1 MLNRLLGLAK
11 PMPALWYKASS
22 MMEGHMKRGL
32 LTLLLGIC
40 GPVTMAQGLA
50 PAWGEL
56 SLESLLP
63 TREDRQIE
71 THNLHLLFGK
81 AENRDSRMQY
91 ALGLTLTQA
100 EGSIRLD
107 ENGSTVTHDA
117 NASGAGPAMRVRFA
131 AWRNDWL
138 AFWLQAQGAVLLYDR
153 EFPYGGDRYN
163 FMWRVG
169 PALEFR
175 LGERLALN
183 LQYHWAHVSNGQGT
197 GDHNPAYGARGAS
210 LGLRVSF

>member
-1 MLNRLLGLAK
+1 
-11 PMPALWYKASS
+11 
-22 MMEGHMKRGL
+22 MKRAL
-32 LTLLLGIC
+32 LAWMLGIC
-40 GPVTMAQGLA
+40 GPLAMAQELT

-63 TREDRQIE
+63 TRDDRQIK

-107 ENGSTVTHDA
+107 ENGSTVTHDSD
-117 NASGAGPAMRVRFA
+117 ASGAGPAMLVRFA
-131 AWRNDWL
+131 AWRKDWL
-138 AFWLQAQGAVLLYDR
+138 AVWLQAQGAVLLYDR
-153 EFPYGGDRYN
+153 AFPYGGERYN

-175 LGERLALN
+175 SGSRWALN
-183 LQYHWAHVSNGQGT
+183 LQYHWAHVSNGLGS
-197 GDHNPAYGARGAS
+197 GDHNPAYAARGGA
-210 LGLRVSF
+210 LGLRWAW